1 VAKAR
6 KIGKKPKNKVNLKK
20 RLRVIKKNEDMLEM
34 LNLSDKKK

>member
-20 RLRVIKKNEDMLEM
+20 RLKVIKKNEHMIETLK
-34 LNLSDKKK
+34 LSDKKK